1 MRVTAKAGTW
11 RDLIVIPD
19 HKGTKGAIRRI
30 AVGRYDEVMTGF
42 QPAAVTVIER
52 FLRSKLQHV
61 HLLAMRT

>member
-1 MRVTAKAGTW
+1 MTAKAGTW

-52 FLRSKLQHV
+52 FL
-61 HLLAMRT
+61 